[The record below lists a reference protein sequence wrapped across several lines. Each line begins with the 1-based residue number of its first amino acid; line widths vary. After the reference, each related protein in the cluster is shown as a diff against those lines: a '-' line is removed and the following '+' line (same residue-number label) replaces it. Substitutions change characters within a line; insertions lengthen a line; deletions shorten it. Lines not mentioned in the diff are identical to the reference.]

1 LYIAQFAQGLEP
13 LDITHDHFV
22 EEAICTARDQG
33 GEVKPAIRCQS
44 RNLLINGL
52 RLHVLDWG
60 EPNKPTLVLLHG
72 GAVTCRT
79 WGPFC
84 TLLAHKYRLVAVDM
98 RGHGDSE
105 WPRDGD
111 SNHNAMAD
119 DLAKLITTMELD
131 NPIVVGHSVGGM
143 LLMRVMLKAPELLGS
158 AVLVD
163 VGPKTAYN
171 GWKARKDVTEPSR
184 LYDEIEEYVQ
194 RNAPRLKRSEE
205 HMRRNGRHELMQ
217 RADGKYQLKYDPRHP
232 MGGPD
237 EKTMP
242 GLPTLEQMAAYQG
255 RCLVVRGGNSWFL
268 AADDA
273 VEFVETLPQ
282 GELATVPDCEHM
294 VYTENPVG
302 LATVIDTYV
311 NSLKIATEPVA

>member
-1 LYIAQFAQGLEP
+1 LYITEFAQGLEP
-13 LDITHDHFV
+13 LDITRDHFV
-22 EEAICTARDQG
+22 EDAIHTARDLG
-33 GEVKPAIRCQS
+33 GEVSPSISCKS

-60 EPNKPTLVLLHG
+60 EPTNPSLILLHG
-72 GAVTCRT
+72 GVVTCRT

-84 TLLAHKYRLVAVDM
+84 AMLAHKYRLIAVDM

-111 SNHNAMAD
+111 SNHNAMAN
-119 DLAKLITTMELD
+119 DLAKLITTMKLD

-143 LLMRVMLKAPELLGS
+143 LLMRVMLKSPELLGS
-158 AVLVD
+158 AILVD

-171 GWKARKDVTEPSR
+171 GWKPRAEVTEPSR
-184 LYDEIEEYVQ
+184 LYGEIEEYVQ
-194 RNAPRLKRSEE
+194 RNAPRLKRSVE
-205 HMRRNGRHELMQ
+205 HMRRNGRHEFMQ
-217 RADGKYQLKYDPRHP
+217 RPDGQYQLKYDPRHP

-242 GLPTLEQMAAYQG
+242 GLPTLAEMAAYQD
-255 RCLVVRGGNSWFL
+255 RCLVVRGATSWFL
-268 AADDA
+268 AAEDA
-273 VEFVETLPQ
+273 AEFAQTLPK

-294 VYTENPVG
+294 VYIENPLG
-302 LATVIDTYV
+302 LAKVIDDYV
-311 NSLKIATEPVA
+311 ASLDITKKAAA